1 MGFYTK
7 LSNGWTLAKS
17 SFLVLRENKEL
28 LLFPVLSGLSLLAV
42 LAAMVVAI
50 WGFYGWDVDGIV
62 ATDRLTMYAFGFLFY
77 LVNYF
82 IIVFF
87 NMALIH
93 CTHLYFNGEQPTL
106 SKGIQFSMSR
116 IGTILS
122 WAVVAATVGL
132 ILRVLQE
139 NLGWLGKIITG
150 IIGVVWSVATFF
162 VVPVLAYEKVGPVD
176 AVKRSASLMR
186 EKWGESIGAGFSI
199 GLVGFIGSLGIVAAA
214 FLLGMIHPMLG
225 GIVGVLSFLTL
236 WVVLSAAQT
245 VFISAAYHSVT
256 GSPVQHFRD
265 DMFSDLFVSKKS

>member
-1 MGFYTK
+1 MSFFTK
-7 LSNGWTLAKS
+7 LANGWALAKS

-28 LLFPVLSGLSLLAV
+28 LLFPVLSGLSLLIVIAS
-42 LAAMVVAI
+42 MVVAI
-50 WGFYGWDVDGIV
+50 WGFYGWDVNGIV
-62 ATDRLTMYAFGFLFY
+62 ATDRLTMYAFGFVFY

-87 NMALIH
+87 NMALVH

-122 WAVVAATVGL
+122 WAILAATVGL
-132 ILRVLQE
+132 VLRILQE

-150 IIGVVWSVATFF
+150 LIGIVWGVATFF
-162 VVPVLAYEKVGPVD
+162 VVPVLAYEKLGPIS
-176 AVKRSASLMR
+176 AVKRSAGLMR

-199 GLVGFIGSLGIVAAA
+199 GLVGFIGSFAIGLAA
-214 FLLGMIHPMLG
+214 FLLGMIHPILG
-225 GIVGVLSFLTL
+225 GLFAVLAFLAL

-245 VFISAAYHSVT
+245 VFISAAYHNVT
-256 GSPVQHFRD
+256 GNPVQHFHD
-265 DMFSDLFVSKKS
+265 EMFRDLFVSKK